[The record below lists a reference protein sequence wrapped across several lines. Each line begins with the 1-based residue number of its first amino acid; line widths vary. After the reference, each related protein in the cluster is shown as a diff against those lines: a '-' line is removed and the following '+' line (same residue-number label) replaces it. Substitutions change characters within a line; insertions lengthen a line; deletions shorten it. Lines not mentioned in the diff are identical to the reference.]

1 MLKYR
6 AQSLIRSGFIGFV
19 LVVLVVAIGLAPQRL
34 TSLAT
39 TIPYQAMFAEAGGLM
54 AGNEVKVS
62 GVTVGTVNTVSLDR
76 GKVLVDF
83 SVKAAVRLGSE
94 TTAHIKIGS
103 LLGRRV
109 LTLESAG
116 PQRLDARTVI
126 PLSRT
131 SSPYSLT
138 DALSDLTT
146 NSAGTNTDQLNLA
159 LDTLSTTL
167 DRIAPQLASTF
178 DGLSRLSQIIN
189 ARNESLRALL
199 GSTGS
204 VSGVLAERSQQING
218 LILDANTLLAV
229 LVDRREAIVDLLQ
242 NISVV
247 ANQLSG
253 LVHDNEAE
261 LAPTLDRLNS
271 VTAVLQKNRDNLA
284 KSITGLRKVAQSNGE
299 SVASG
304 PVASV
309 TLGNLLPG
317 SYLQPFIDWA
327 FGVQPRALFPLP
339 NCGETGDCYSR
350 KESPYIPQGPR
361 K

>member
-6 AQSLIRSGFIGFV
+6 AQQLIRSGIIG
-19 LVVLVVAIGLAPQRL
+19 VVLVGLVIAIGLAPQML
-34 TSLAT
+34 VTLAT

-54 AGNEVKVS
+54 PGNDVKVS
-62 GVTVGTVNTVSLDR
+62 GVAVGTVKAVSLDR

-83 SVKAAVRLGSE
+83 TVKASVRLGSE

-116 PQRLDARTVI
+116 PQRLDARAVI

-146 NSAGTNTDQLNLA
+146 NSAGTDTDQLNLA
-159 LDTLSTTL
+159 LETLSTTL
-167 DRIAPQLASTF
+167 DRIAPQLAPTF

-189 ARNESLRALL
+189 ARNESLRELL
-199 GSTGS
+199 GSTGN
-204 VSGVLAERSQQING
+204 VSGVLAERSQQMNA
-218 LILDANTLLAV
+218 LILNANTLLGV
-229 LVDRREAIVDLLQ
+229 LIDRRDAIVGLLQ

-247 ANQLSG
+247 AKQLSG
-253 LVHDNEAE
+253 LVHDNEAD

-284 KSITGLRKVAQSNGE
+284 KSITGVRKVAQTNGE
-299 SVASG
+299 SVAGG
-304 PVASV
+304 PYANV

-317 SYLQPFIDWA
+317 SYMQPFIDWA
-327 FGVQPRALFPLP
+327 FRVQPRTLFPLP
-339 NCGETGDCYSR
+339 TCGDTGDCYSR